1 MGENEQIAIP
11 FVPVEIAFI
20 TIRTM
25 QRNATALTKSKPQ
38 MVGEFSETLS
48 SGVMGVCLFH
58 SKILASQSQAHSIRS
73 VGGGQTFAAAPASAI
88 DPARPSQAW
97 SLTGARPYSWG
108 RGQRFSLASGKI
120 NALSDSPEA

>member
-73 VGGGQTFAAAPASAI
+73 VGGGQTFAAPASA
-88 DPARPSQAW
+88 SQAW
-97 SLTGARPYSWG
+97 MEPYGRKTIQLGAWTEI
-108 RGQRFSLASGKI
+108 FSCI
-120 NALSDSPEA
+120 R